1 MVDKLTGAVAEG
13 IRDAF
18 GEKAEVYTERVH
30 QNAVKPCFFVEC
42 ESMERIE
49 MLNRNFFVRAHV
61 AVIYENEGDEKRNE
75 AEGITANLFK
85 LLSLV
90 KAGDVTLN
98 GRRIHGKWENGAL
111 IVRVCYDI
119 WQKEGKEE
127 CGVMEKIEVK
137 GVYGG

>member
-18 GEKAEVYTERVH
+18 GEKAEVYTESVH
-30 QNAVKPCFFVEC
+30 QNVKKPCFFVEC
-42 ESMERIE
+42 ESMERME

-61 AVIYENEGDEKRNE
+61 AVIYENGGDEKRNE
-75 AEGITANLFK
+75 AEGIIARLFK

-90 KAGDVTLN
+90 KAGDETLN

-111 IVRVCYDI
+111 VVRVCYDI
-119 WQKEGKEE
+119 WQKEGREE

-137 GVYGG
+137 EVYGG